1 MFMGAIVTI
10 VHCAA
15 GRKGALTSHQS
26 PALPVGL
33 SERQGFLLIISGFV
47 KIQVGLRSMKT
58 IAPLPERMDEG
69 AEEDAPFK
77 PLTAEEARRLREAN
91 PPVSP
96 WWVVAGQAVVG
107 LVVALAAWAL
117 TGKQNVGWSAGYGAL
132 AVVIPAAIFARGLTG
147 RFSSL
152 NAGTAAVGF
161 MLWEMVKI
169 ASSIALMAA
178 APRLVAD
185 LSWPALL
192 VGLVLTMK
200 VYWVALAYAP
210 KKRPTNAKL

>member
-1 MFMGAIVTI
+1 
-10 VHCAA
+10 
-15 GRKGALTSHQS
+15 
-26 PALPVGL
+26 
-33 SERQGFLLIISGFV
+33 
-47 KIQVGLRSMKT
+47 MKT
-58 IAPLPERMDEG
+58 IAPLPERIDES
-69 AEEDAPFK
+69 AEDDAPFK
-77 PLTAEEARRLREAN
+77 PLTAEEARQLREAN

-96 WWVVAGQAVVG
+96 WWVVAGQIVVG

-152 NAGTAAVGF
+152 NAGTAAIGF

-169 ASSIALMAA
+169 ASSIALMAV

-200 VYWVALAYAP
+200 VYWVALAYTP
-210 KKRPTNAKL
+210 KKRPMNAKL

>member
-1 MFMGAIVTI
+1 
-10 VHCAA
+10 
-15 GRKGALTSHQS
+15 
-26 PALPVGL
+26 
-33 SERQGFLLIISGFV
+33 
-47 KIQVGLRSMKT
+47 MKT
-58 IAPLPERMDEG
+58 MPHRPEDS
-69 AEEDAPFK
+69 EEASPIK
-77 PLTAEEARRLREAN
+77 PLTAVEARRLREQN

-96 WWVVAGQAVVG
+96 WWVVAGQALMG
-107 LVVALAAWAL
+107 LVVALAAWAF
-117 TGKQNVGWSAGYGAL
+117 TGRQNVGWSAGYGAL

-161 MLWEMVKI
+161 MAWEMVKI
-169 ASSIALMAA
+169 ASSIALLAA

-200 VYWVALAYAP
+200 VYWLALAYSP
-210 KKRPTNAKL
+210 RRRSNDKL

>member
-1 MFMGAIVTI
+1 
-10 VHCAA
+10 
-15 GRKGALTSHQS
+15 
-26 PALPVGL
+26 
-33 SERQGFLLIISGFV
+33 
-47 KIQVGLRSMKT
+47 MKT
-58 IAPLPERMDEG
+58 IAPLPETEDEQL
-69 AEEDAPFK
+69 PVK
-77 PLTAEEARRLREAN
+77 PLTAEEARRLREQN

-96 WWVVAGQAVVG
+96 WWVVGGQAVVG
-107 LVVALAAWAL
+107 IVAALVAWGV

-152 NAGTAAVGF
+152 NAGTAALGF

-169 ASSIALMAA
+169 ALTVAMMMV
-178 APRLVAD
+178 APRLVAG

-192 VGLVLTMK
+192 IGLVLAMK

-210 KKRPTNAKL
+210 RKRST